1 MSPFFRRDTDNGM
14 IGINN
19 LTQFIADSYWNEDS
33 RDIYALWPRLS
44 TNSVNNNAQTSTWFM
59 RDGSFLRLKSA
70 ELGYTLPRK
79 FTQKIGVDLLRLY
92 LSGNNL
98 WIWSAFDL
106 WDVEQGGSAFN
117 YPIQRVLNVGLN
129 LTF

>member
-1 MSPFFRRDTDNGM
+1 M
-14 IGINN
+14 IGINQ
-19 LTQFIADSYWNEDS
+19 LTQFIAESYWNEDT

-44 TNSVNNNAQTSTWFM
+44 TNSINNNAQTSTWFM

-70 ELGYTLPRK
+70 EMGYTLPRK
-79 FTQKIGVDLLRLY
+79 LTQKFGVDLLRFY

-98 WIWSAFDL
+98 WIWSVFDL